1 MLLMKW
7 RKAVS
12 RGFGVGV
19 GVVVIMLQG
28 TVQVMVVALLWLS
41 GLLLEDVA
49 FGERVVTVGRL
60 AVDISVA
67 AYLLFCLVDAVPGA
81 FAMSPPRLALG
92 EMCVVRL

>member
-1 MLLMKW
+1 M
-7 RKAVS
+7 S

-19 GVVVIMLQG
+19 GVVVVLQG
-28 TVQVMVVALLWLS
+28 SVQMMAVVLVWLS
-41 GLLLEDVA
+41 GLLLEAVA

-67 AYLLFCLVDAVPGA
+67 ACLLFCLVDAVPGA

-92 EMCVVRL
+92 EMCAV